1 MKKLISLI
9 LILSVAPL
17 FSSANTTLNV
27 INATLNYTLYFNTVS
42 KTSSCYPEIREYNNL
57 GTSGY
62 CDLAAGGSISFA
74 NFTALS
80 SYYPGITVTKKN
92 SSGAAPAGLSIS
104 LANTYLTSLNMNW
117 AYIIYKVTHNTTG
130 HTEGVWLGF
139 SDFYSCHSLPDSW
152 GTYGTTATESFTS
165 FTVGSDRYFV
175 VGEY

>member
-9 LILSVAPL
+9 LILLVAPL
-17 FSSANTTLNV
+17 FSKGNTTLNV

-42 KTSSCYPEIREYNNL
+42 KTSSCYPEIREYNPS

-62 CDLAAGGSISFA
+62 CVLGAGGSISFA
-74 NFTALS
+74 NFTTLNT
-80 SYYPGITVTKKN
+80 YYPGLTFTKKN
-92 SSGAAPAGLSIS
+92 SSGGTAAPLSLS

-130 HTEGVWLGF
+130 HTEGLWLGF
-139 SDFYSCHSLPDSW
+139 SDFSSCHGLPDSW

>member
-1 MKKLISLI
+1 MKKLTSLI
-9 LILSVAPL
+9 LILVVAPM
-17 FSSANTTLNV
+17 FSKANTTLNV

-42 KTSSCYPEIREYNNL
+42 KTSSCYPEIREYNPS

-62 CDLAAGGSISFA
+62 CTLAAGGSISFA
-74 NFTALS
+74 NFTTLNG
-80 SYYPGITVTKKN
+80 YYPGLTFTKKN
-92 SSGAAPAGLSIS
+92 SSGAAATPLSLS

-117 AYIIYKVTHNTTG
+117 AYIIYKVTHTTTG
-130 HTEGVWLGF
+130 HTEGLWLGF
-139 SDFYSCHSLPDSW
+139 SDFSACHGLPDSW